1 MSPLDQ
7 DRPRLHPAPPSPD
20 PLAGTPYRALFP
32 LAEGGM
38 GELFEAEQLALGK
51 RVVVKLLREELLDDP
66 TMEARLRLE
75 AQVAGR
81 LSHPNLVAVLDYGK
95 TPAERPYLV
104 MEKLNGRT
112 LREELHHRG
121 AFSIADAVAVLVQT
135 LAGLDAVHRAGLVHR
150 DVKLGNLFLCEP
162 EAGHRVVKL
171 LDFGVVKVLA
181 RRDRMPAPLA
191 IPTGDGCVVGTP
203 RYVAPEQIVGIVDP
217 RGDLYA
223 AGIVLYWLL
232 TGCDPFSHHRD
243 PLALLRA
250 HAGEAPEPPS
260 RRMSRPIPEALDAAI
275 LRALAKQPGDRF
287 ASAADFS
294 AALQAAILPAAR
306 AVSAGA
312 PTSSPSPCGT
322 RADAPE
328 GADEATRVLP
338 PHQVHAASRP
348 PPSLRGL
355 WAMVVAGLLGAVVT
369 LLVLTLVHRRA
380 SLP

>member
-1 MSPLDQ
+1 MRYPDQ
-7 DRPRLHPAPPSPD
+7 DRIVVPD
-20 PLAGTPYRALFP
+20 PLVGTPYRALFP

-51 RVVVKLLREELLDDP
+51 RVVVKLLREALLDDP
-66 TMEARLRLE
+66 AMEARLQLE

-121 AFSIADAVAVLVQT
+121 AFSIEDAVSVLVQT
-135 LAGLDAVHRAGLVHR
+135 LAGLETVHRAGLVHR
-150 DVKLGNLFLCEP
+150 DVKLGNLFLCEA
-162 EAGHRVVKL
+162 EGGHRVVKI

-181 RRDRMPAPLA
+181 RRGSMPAPLA

-250 HAGEAPEPPS
+250 HASEAPEPPS
-260 RRMSRPIPEALDAAI
+260 RRMSRPLPEALETAI

-287 ASAADFS
+287 PSAAEFS
-294 AALQAAILPAAR
+294 AALQAAILPMAR
-306 AVSAGA
+306 AVSAEA
-312 PTSSPSPCGT
+312 PLSSPNPRCT
-322 RADAPE
+322 RSTEP
-328 GADEATRVLP
+328 GGPDEATRVLP
-338 PHQVHAASRP
+338 PHRLEAAPRL